1 MNIKL
6 IGGSGFIGSRVY
18 EYLKQKNYNIE
29 VIDISDSHNNNGY
42 IYCDIVTEPDKLN
55 QLLKDADVVYMFA
68 AISEAT
74 KNTEDPKLAVNTNIL
89 GLHNVLDACLKNNI
103 KRIIFSSTSW
113 VYSDCSE
120 EVVDEDVLL
129 NINSGSSI
137 YTTTKITG
145 EMLIKSY
152 QRCFNLNYTI
162 LRYGTIYGEN
172 ANPRTVISTFLK
184 RARVGENITISSEGY
199 RNFIHVDD
207 IARTTASI
215 VDYLNE
221 TVNETINIDGLA
233 SYRLEDIA
241 NIIKEIYP
249 EVNIVK
255 NVNDIL
261 EYKGKS
267 VKTNKSERLINF
279 KQLVKLEDWIKLQLT
294 DEI

>member
-18 EYLKQKNYNIE
+18 EYLKQKNHDIE
-29 VIDISDSHNNNGY
+29 VIDIRDSYNKHGFTSCN
-42 IYCDIVTEPDKLN
+42 IITEQEKLLH
-55 QLLKDADVVYMFA
+55 LLRDTDVVFMFA

-74 KNTEDPKLAVNTNIL
+74 KNTDDPRLATNTNIL
-89 GLHNVLDACLKNNI
+89 GLHNVLDACLKNNV
-103 KRIIFSSTSW
+103 KRVIFSSTSW
-113 VYSDCSE
+113 VYSDCRE
-120 EVVDEDVLL
+120 EVVDEDTLL
-129 NINSGSSI
+129 NINSGSSV
-137 YTTTKITG
+137 YTTTKIAG

-184 RARVGENITISSEGY
+184 RARAGEDITISSEGY

-221 TVNETINIDGLA
+221 TANETVNIDGLA

-241 NIIKEIYP
+241 NIIKEVYP
-249 EVNIVK
+249 EVNIIK
-255 NVNDIL
+255 NVNNII
-261 EYKGKS
+261 EYRGKS
-267 VKTNKSERLINF
+267 VRTNKSRRLINF

>member
-1 MNIKL
+1 
-6 IGGSGFIGSRVY
+6 
-18 EYLKQKNYNIE
+18 
-29 VIDISDSHNNNGY
+29 
-42 IYCDIVTEPDKLN
+42 
-55 QLLKDADVVYMFA
+55 
-68 AISEAT
+68 
-74 KNTEDPKLAVNTNIL
+74 
-89 GLHNVLDACLKNNI
+89 
-103 KRIIFSSTSW
+103 

>member
-6 IGGSGFIGSRVY
+6 IGGSGFIGSCVY
-18 EYLKQKNYNIE
+18 KYLKQKNHDIE
-29 VIDISDSHNNNGY
+29 VIDIQDSHNKHGFTSCN
-42 IYCDIVTEPDKLN
+42 IITEQDKLLH
-55 QLLKDADVVYMFA
+55 LLKDADVVYMFA

-74 KNTEDPKLAVNTNIL
+74 KNTGDPRLAINTNIL
-89 GLHNVLDACLKNNI
+89 GLHNVLDACLKNNV

>member
-103 KRIIFSSTSW
+103 KRVIFSSTSW
-113 VYSDCSE
+113 VYSDCRE